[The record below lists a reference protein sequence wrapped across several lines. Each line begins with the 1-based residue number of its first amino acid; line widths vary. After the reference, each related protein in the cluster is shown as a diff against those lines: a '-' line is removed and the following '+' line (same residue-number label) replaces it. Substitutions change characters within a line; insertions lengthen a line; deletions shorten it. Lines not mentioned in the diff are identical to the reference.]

1 MTMTPADLS
10 RMSKRAHRKSA
21 DLPTL
26 AREQEYEG
34 NGLRDR
40 LSSENLADARLP
52 EGWWAALLIA
62 ATLVTG
68 GVWVIW
74 NSLDMLAAAI
84 RAAAAYLAGW
94 L

>member
-10 RMSKRAHRKSA
+10 RMSERAHRKSA

-34 NGLRDR
+34 NGMRDR
-40 LSSENLADARLP
+40 LSAEKPAAAGLP

-62 ATLVTG
+62 ATVVTG
-68 GVWVIW
+68 GVWMIW
-74 NSLDMLAAAI
+74 NGLDLLAVAI
-84 RAAAAYLAGW
+84 RAAATYLAG
-94 L
+94 